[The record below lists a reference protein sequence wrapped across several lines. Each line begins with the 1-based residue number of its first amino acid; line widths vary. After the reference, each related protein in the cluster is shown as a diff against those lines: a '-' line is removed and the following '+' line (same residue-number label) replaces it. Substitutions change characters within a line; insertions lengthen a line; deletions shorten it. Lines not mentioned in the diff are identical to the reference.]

1 MADIPFG
8 PLVEPVL
15 HDHDHLPMLPVLAP
29 PTKLCGNICPDG
41 TIGASPDCSCK
52 KVPVL
57 APPTKLCGNICP
69 DGTIGAS
76 PDCSCKKTSPVNPKG
91 SKQNPLK
98 AVDSGNTTYTV
109 VGSQIFFQFVEIPP
123 SGFSLIVDTST
134 VNGIFN
140 TETSFVATANS
151 TSGAGSRYFRL
162 TIIKEGDA
170 IFRMVYAN
178 VSSYNGNFDEFSTG
192 GFKWSFPI
200 LVTANTTNIA
210 VIAPIPVTVI

>member
-8 PLVEPVL
+8 PPVEPVEHY
-15 HDHDHLPMLPVLAP
+15 HDNLPVLPVLAP
-29 PTKLCGNICPDG
+29 PLCGNICPDGIIGVPPDCSCKKITVPVLAPLTKLCENICPDG
-41 TIGASPDCSCK
+41 TIGASPDC
-52 KVPVL
+52 
-57 APPTKLCGNICP
+57 T
-69 DGTIGAS
+69 
-76 PDCSCKKTSPVNPKG
+76 CKKTSPVNTKG

-109 VGSQIFFQFVEIPP
+109 VGSQIYFQFVEIPS

-140 TETSFVATANS
+140 TETSFVAANS

-162 TIIKEGDA
+162 TILKEGDS

-178 VSSYNGNFDEFSTG
+178 ASSYNGNFDEFSTG

-210 VIAPIPVTVI
+210 VIAPTPVTVM